1 MVRAKMELVYVR
13 TDEYPHGGESKRV
26 VFQPR
31 YDTSIPEDQRFQK
44 ATPSGEL
51 WMQLDNPEALKFF
64 QEHKSFY
71 IDFTP
76 VPKAEPAK

>member
-1 MVRAKMELVYVR
+1 VSVRAKFQLVSE
-13 TDEYPHGGESKRV
+13 TANAGTKAKSL

-31 YDTSIPEDQRFQK
+31 YDTSIPEDQRFAT

-51 WMQLDNPEALKFF
+51 KMYVDNPAALAQFELG
-64 QEHKSFY
+64 QQYY

-76 VPKAEPAK
+76 VPKPETA